1 MMWWRNKRRER
12 DGGEIRGDV
21 RGGTGKGGRTV
32 KDGEIRREREEKKG
46 IDTER
51 REKRN
56 KNNGEMGEVGC

>member
-1 MMWWRNKRRER
+1 M
-12 DGGEIRGDV
+12 
-21 RGGTGKGGRTV
+21 

-56 KNNGEMGEVGC
+56 KNNGEMGEVGCQTNIERNELSIYRETGKGKMEERRKK